1 MTLVVDYLKFSDDP
15 TSEAAHNIIDKFF
28 IQNNCESPE
37 GHIVSSGLQTAE
49 PHHQGSGLIQ
59 HGVPIVIDIFPQS
72 TETGYWADMTRT
84 VCLGEPSDEI
94 QNMYDTVL
102 AAQQLAINNI
112 RPGVKCRDLHT
123 MVADYFDS
131 EGYKTGGQGK
141 EFRYAYGFVHALG
154 HGVNTEIHADPKI
167 SVKSNDILQSGD
179 VITIEPGLYYPEIGG
194 IRIEDM
200 LLVTA
205 DGCEILT
212 NYPKDF
218 II

>member
-1 MTLVVDYLKFSDDP
+1 MLFDKKVIETCNAAMTLVVDYLKFSDDP

-131 EGYKTGGQGK
+131 EGY
-141 EFRYAYGFVHALG
+141 
-154 HGVNTEIHADPKI
+154 
-167 SVKSNDILQSGD
+167 
-179 VITIEPGLYYPEIGG
+179 
-194 IRIEDM
+194 
-200 LLVTA
+200 
-205 DGCEILT
+205 
-212 NYPKDF
+212 
-218 II
+218 